1 MGAVTLRFK
10 ARLKTSGKGS
20 LYDAVGWGNGG
31 TGPVTVNEHPSR
43 HCPLMFFNGGNAVG
57 CLAGVN
63 NDITNDAANA
73 HWLVPELSFADW
85 GYTSNATS
93 TGLLVGTDLPA
104 RLAIEMRTTAGVLVF
119 RLSGAELVQTGLVAS
134 SSGIYV
140 DGYGEDDISQVKQE
154 CLVGT
159 YTSSGN
165 TTLVAGTEY
174 DMTIKGDFDRVD
186 IIDHRAF
193 QNGRVDWSKSE
204 ALNSIDKIYSGID
217 TGKSFPEL
225 RLSALTG
232 PQSVDFPDFYG
243 GTYDQGGTGAGAAG
257 IAGVSYY
264 TRVYRTLDE
273 AGNTVS
279 ETAGFNALNGDEYDQ
294 AWGVY
299 TQNAGGIDPERY
311 IYVNGDPALTGADE
325 NFRDGKSIFSGFETI
340 ADITPAPNH
349 NDLVYVVAGTT
360 VNGSA
365 LTDDTVFAVNDGVV
379 GTPTAAINAATFTAS
394 SNFTEYSGGDSL
406 SGVTLTG
413 EGSFVDDT
421 GLVSIPDLT
430 TISITNAVATFS
442 GAANRVGNI
451 PNGTVG
457 RLSFEESGG
466 DNRHF
471 TVDVTVSNVTDA

>member
-31 TGPVTVNEHPSR
+31 TGPVTTNEHPSR
-43 HCPLMFFNGGNAVG
+43 HCPLMFFKGGNAVG

-63 NDITNDAANA
+63 NDTTNDAANA
-73 HWLVPELSFADW
+73 HWLVPEVSFADW
-85 GYTSNATS
+85 GYTGNATS

-119 RLSGAELVQTGLVAS
+119 SLSGAELVQTEIAS
-134 SSGIYV
+134 LNAGVYIDS
-140 DGYGEDDISQVKQE
+140 YGEDDILQVKQQ
-154 CLVGT
+154 CLFGT

-193 QNGRVDWSKSE
+193 QNGRVDWSAIESS
-204 ALNSIDKIYSGID
+204 NSIDKLYSGID

-225 RLSALTG
+225 RLSALSG
-232 PQSVDFPDFYG
+232 PQSVDFPDFYA
-243 GTYDQGGTGAGAAG
+243 GTYDQGGVGAGASP

-273 AGNTVS
+273 AGNTIS

-299 TQNAGGIDPERY
+299 TQNAGGINTERY

-325 NFRDGKSIFSGFETI
+325 NFRDGKSKFSGFETI
-340 ADITPAPNH
+340 ADITPAPSH
-349 NDLVYVVAGTT
+349 NDLVYVVAGTI

-365 LTDDTVFAVNDGVV
+365 LTNDTVFAVNDGVV
-379 GTPTAAINAATFTAS
+379 AIGGSPTGTPRANITIPLGNAQATSSTFTLAPS
-394 SNFTEYSGGDSL
+394 QSRRYYTAPELAFGEFVTAEVLGESGYESL
-406 SGVTLTG
+406 GILINQNLDSGVLTNNSTQTQTYRITK
-413 EGSFVDDT
+413 SFT
-421 GLVSIPDLT
+421 QSET
-430 TISITNAVATFS
+430 
-442 GAANRVGNI
+442 RV
-451 PNGTVG
+451 
-457 RLSFEESGG
+457 EY
-466 DNRHF
+466 D
-471 TVDVTVSNVTDA
+471 

>member
-20 LYDAVGWGNGG
+20 VYDAVGWGNGG
-31 TGPVTVNEHPSR
+31 TGPLSINEYPSR
-43 HCPLMFFNGGNAVG
+43 HCPLMFFKGENAVG

-63 NDITNDAANA
+63 NDTTNDAANL
-73 HWLVPELSFADW
+73 HWLVPNDSFADW
-85 GYTSNATS
+85 GYTSNATI

-104 RLAIEMRTTAGVLVF
+104 RLAVEMRTTSGVLVF
-119 RLSGAELVQTGLVAS
+119 SLSGAELVQTGLVEDAT
-134 SSGIYV
+134 GIYV
-140 DGYGEDDISQVKQE
+140 DSFGTDSISQAKQA
-154 CLVGT
+154 CLNGT

-193 QNGRVDWSKSE
+193 QNGRVDWSAVE
-204 ALNSIDKIYSGID
+204 DDDAADKTYAGID
-217 TGKSFPEL
+217 AGKSFPEL
-225 RLSALTG
+225 RLSGLSG

-243 GTYDQGGTGAGAAG
+243 GTYDLGGLGAGAAP

-273 AGNTVS
+273 AGNTIS
-279 ETAGFNALNGDEYDQ
+279 ETAGFNALDGDEYDQ

-365 LTDDTVFAVNDGVV
+365 LTNDTVFAVNDGVV
-379 GTPTAAINAATFTAS
+379 
-394 SNFTEYSGGDSL
+394 EVGGA
-406 SGVTLTG
+406 GGTG
-413 EGSFVDDT
+413 EQA
-421 GLVSIPDLT
+421 I
-430 TISITNAVATFS
+430 ISH
-442 GAANRVGNI
+442 NI
-451 PNGTVG
+451 IK
-457 RLSFEESGG
+457 
-466 DNRHF
+466 H
-471 TVDVTVSNVTDA
+471 